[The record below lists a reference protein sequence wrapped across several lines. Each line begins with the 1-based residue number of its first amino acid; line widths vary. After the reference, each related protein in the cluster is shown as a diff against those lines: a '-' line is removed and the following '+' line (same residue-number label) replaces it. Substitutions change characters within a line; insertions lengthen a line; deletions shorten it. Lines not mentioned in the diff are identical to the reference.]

1 MRAKQ
6 ISHFFQN
13 LKPETAI
20 WLRLGY
26 SPKQK
31 PQRKGGVLWRLRL
44 SRRARRD
51 AARPQVQGCSC
62 PLNQR
67 CCESA
72 GGEIVVTGLSGFA
85 GVAAVA
91 GGGGAA
97 CAGTASCAVHERCG
111 EQEGRQH
118 SPKKCAPEG
127 QRRSNQGADENQ
139 KHQRNHVGPVHV
151 RPIDWQITQLV
162 HEISPGQRQII
173 AQKRCEPLRSGTRPL
188 KRGPRDGER
197 RQPPPPTVWCLGAS
211 SQQLLSQPR
220 PPLGVQS

>member
-1 MRAKQ
+1 MSARGHSITSLALASSVVGTVRPSAFAVLMFDHQLELGLRLHRQVGSKHSRTCWVDGRHAVPPRPRHTQAMRAKQ

-97 CAGTASCAVHERCG
+97 CAGAASCALPNVGSGRPCG
-111 EQEGRQH
+111 
-118 SPKKCAPEG
+118 
-127 QRRSNQGADENQ
+127 
-139 KHQRNHVGPVHV
+139 
-151 RPIDWQITQLV
+151 
-162 HEISPGQRQII
+162 
-173 AQKRCEPLRSGTRPL
+173 
-188 KRGPRDGER
+188 
-197 RQPPPPTVWCLGAS
+197 
-211 SQQLLSQPR
+211 
-220 PPLGVQS
+220 